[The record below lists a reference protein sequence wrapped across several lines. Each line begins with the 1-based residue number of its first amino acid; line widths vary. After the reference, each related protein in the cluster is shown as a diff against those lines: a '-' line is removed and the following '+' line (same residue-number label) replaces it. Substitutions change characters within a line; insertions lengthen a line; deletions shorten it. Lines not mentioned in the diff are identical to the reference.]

1 MFLLASNPKYI
12 FINYGSSKISETVK
26 EDMCN
31 AQPLLCSAIAVEW
44 FQTQQSN
51 RTAPAGLVQGQD
63 RSRPGMSGSLGSL
76 DPGLD
81 RILGQGAIQSSRTRP
96 E

>member
-1 MFLLASNPKYI
+1 MFLLASNPKNI

-51 RTAPAGLVQGQD
+51 RTEQDWFMGRIGPGQ
-63 RSRPGMSGSLGSL
+63 
-76 DPGLD
+76 
-81 RILGQGAIQSSRTRP
+81 